1 MSEFKKDIPC
11 LLGFLALTV
20 AFFSAVIFRSDP
32 VVLSSHADMLDLFIP
47 MRQYA
52 SSSLSRGILPFWNP
66 YIFCG
71 VPFLADT
78 FSAIFYPVNLLFL
91 AVPLH
96 LAINYSVIAQTLL
109 SGIFFYYYIRCF
121 VRERS
126 SAFTSALVY
135 MFGATQVCHIFAG
148 HLCYLSTMIWIP
160 LLFLFVERYFQ
171 KGKGGYILAAGATL
185 ALQILASH
193 LQVVFYGCLALFLYC
208 IFRAVAT
215 PKEGKRPGQFMGKG
229 IVFPSIIA
237 VGISLAA
244 VQLLPACEFLLY
256 SMRGGASYEFC
267 SIFSFPPE
275 NSVTFLMPD
284 LMGDDV
290 YVRYWGRC
298 YLWEMC
304 AYIGVFPLVAAM
316 FGAIAGRDRR
326 RAFFSVLAF
335 ASVILAFGKYTPVF
349 RLFYDYVPGFSFF
362 RGNSKFMLLTTFSL
376 ATLCAIGIDE
386 MLRTGGDA
394 GRRLARAATML
405 ALTAAVGAVTA
416 LLLQGG
422 GGAAWRAILNYSASF
437 QRQFNPPP
445 DLGDAVFVARSQA
458 LAVRSLLTFSGFC
471 VAGALILFL
480 LARGTLHRRI
490 AKILILLL
498 VVVDLFAFGLRYLV
512 ACPLPSAYWPEKVVD
527 FLRADKDYYR
537 ILTTGG
543 LLTNAGM
550 ACRVSNVAGYN
561 PNYIAWYKDYI
572 DFSQGREETNLD
584 YLSFSRLLHLLN
596 VKYIMLPRGYRP
608 TGDLFTLK
616 MDQQE
621 MSVYLNNDSLPRAHL
636 AHDVMVMHEKESIL
650 RELMSPFFD
659 PLRSVILED
668 SSCPLLEDSAEPDK
682 GEDARIVSYSPNYV
696 ALRTKALRSAYLIV
710 ADTYYP
716 GWKALVDGK
725 ERKIYKAN
733 YIQRAVYLDPGEHT
747 VEFVYFPLSFKVGL
761 GISIAALIG
770 VVVAALRIGRKRVI
784 GRDRHYLK

>member
-11 LLGFLALTV
+11 LLGFLALTI
-20 AFFSAVIFRSDP
+20 AFFSAIIFRSDK

-47 MRQYA
+47 MRLYA
-52 SSSLSRGILPFWNP
+52 FSSLSQGILPFWNP

-71 VPFLADT
+71 MPFLADT
-78 FSAIFYPVNLLFL
+78 FSAIFYPINLLFL
-91 AVPLH
+91 VVPVH

-109 SGIFFYYYIRCF
+109 SGIIFYYYIRSLA
-121 VRERS
+121 RERS
-126 SAFTSALVY
+126 SACTSALVY

-160 LLFLFVERYFQ
+160 LLFLFAERYFQ
-171 KGKGGYILAAGATL
+171 TGKGGYILAAGTTL
-185 ALQILASH
+185 ALQIFASH
-193 LQVVFYGCLALFLYC
+193 LQVVFYGCLALLLYC
-208 IFRAVAT
+208 IFRAGAT
-215 PKEGKRPGQFMGKG
+215 LKERMRPGEFLGKG
-229 IVFPSIIA
+229 IVFPAIIA
-237 VGISLAA
+237 IGISLAA
-244 VQLLPACEFLLY
+244 VQLLPACEFLRY

-290 YVRYWGRC
+290 YVRYWGR
-298 YLWEMC
+298 YYIWEMC
-304 AYIGVFPLVAAM
+304 AYIGVFPLIAAL
-316 FGAIAGRDRR
+316 FGAFVGRDRR
-326 RAFFSVLAF
+326 RAFFSGLAF

-349 RLFYDYVPGFSFF
+349 RLFYNYVPGFSFF
-362 RGNSKFMLLTTFSL
+362 RGNSKFILLTTFSL
-376 ATLCAIGIDE
+376 STLCAFGIDE
-386 MLRTGGDA
+386 MLHTGGDA
-394 GRRLARAATML
+394 GRRLSRAATML

-416 LLLQGG
+416 LLLQCGG
-422 GGAAWRAILNYSASF
+422 SAPWRAILNYSASF

-445 DLGDAVFVARSQA
+445 DLDDAVFVARSHA
-458 LAVRSLLTFSGFC
+458 LAVRSLLTFSGLL
-471 VAGALILFL
+471 VASALILFS
-480 LARGTLHRRI
+480 LARGTLNRRI

-512 ACPLPSAYWPEKVVD
+512 AYPLTRAYWPEKVVD

-537 ILTTGG
+537 IFTTGG
-543 LLTNAGM
+543 LLTNTGM
-550 ACRVSNVAGYN
+550 AYRVSNVTGYN
-561 PNYIAWYKDYI
+561 PNYIAWYKDYV

-596 VKYIMLPRGYRP
+596 VKYIILPRGYRP
-608 TGDLFTLK
+608 MGDLFTLK
-616 MDQQE
+616 MEQQ
-621 MSVYLNNDSLPRAHL
+621 MLSVYLNKDSLPRAYL
-636 AHDVMVMHEKESIL
+636 AHDMMIMREKESIL

-668 SSCPLLEDSAEPDK
+668 NSSPLPEGGAGPHK

-696 ALRTKALRSAYLIV
+696 AVRAKVLRSAYLIM

-733 YIQRAVYLDPGEHT
+733 YIQRAVYLEPGEHT

-761 GISIAALIG
+761 WISIAAFMGL
-770 VVVAALRIGRKRVI
+770 VVATLRIGRKRA
-784 GRDRHYLK
+784 HT